1 MQIKIL
7 LILLFKKFSASLKNI
22 LIISFI
28 IFISCST
35 EEKKKAEF
43 LPEFSSDSLIIDL
56 DKIVMEKKT
65 KHIDKIFT
73 QLAKGNWFNGAVI
86 YGERGKIIYKRAF
99 GYGDLR
105 KKEYLTTKSSFQLA
119 SVSKMFTAMAIMILK
134 ENGKLN
140 YDDEVCKFIPE
151 FPYEKITIRH
161 LLNHRSGLPRYMSVA
176 HENWKNKTIPL
187 TNQDMLNL
195 FVKHE
200 PAQYF
205 QADKGFHYCNS
216 NYAFLTNIVERV
228 SETSFDEFIKKKIF
242 IPLEMN
248 NSFVYNMNGD
258 SLVSQYI
265 SEGVLGY
272 RNKGWRNIKER
283 NDYLNGVMGDKG
295 VYSSVED
302 LFKFNIA
309 LDLGILV
316 SKETLKDAFSPGSPK
331 YWKRKNNYGFGWRI
345 KSKEDS
351 TVFHYGWW
359 KGFRAFYIRDMKNDK
374 VIIALSNKD
383 KGPGSGILWNIIHE
397 KSNSLGLAEKNNP
410 APNEL
415 ETGLND

>member
-1 MQIKIL
+1 M
-7 LILLFKKFSASLKNI
+7 ILLFKKFSTALKNI

-28 IFISCST
+28 IFIGCST
-35 EEKKKAEF
+35 KEKKEVEL
-43 LPEFSSDSLIIDL
+43 LPEFSPDSLIIDL
-56 DKIVMEKKT
+56 DKIVMEKKA

-73 QLAKGNWFNGAVI
+73 KLAKGNWFNGAVI
-86 YGERGKIIYKRAF
+86 YGERGKIIYQGAF
-99 GYGDLR
+99 GYSDLR
-105 KKEYLTTKSSFQLA
+105 KKESLTTKSSFQLA

-134 ENGKLN
+134 ETGKLN

-205 QADKGFHYCNS
+205 KADNGFHYCNS
-216 NYAFLTNIVERV
+216 NYSFLANIVERI
-228 SETSFDEFIKKKIF
+228 SETSFDEFVNQKIF

-258 SLVSQYI
+258 SLVSPYI
-265 SEGVLGY
+265 SEGVQGH

-309 LDLGILV
+309 LDSGLLV
-316 SKETLKDAFSPGSPK
+316 NKENLKDAFSPGSPK

-359 KGFRAFYIRDMKNDK
+359 KGFRAFYLRDMKNDK

-383 KGPGSGILWNIIHE
+383 KGPGSSILWNIIHE
-397 KSNSLGLAEKNNP
+397 KSNCLGLAGKNNP
-410 APNEL
+410 ISN
-415 ETGLND
+415 

>member
-1 MQIKIL
+1 M
-7 LILLFKKFSASLKNI
+7 LFKKPSVSLKII
-22 LIISFI
+22 LIIFGFI
-28 IFISCST
+28 FFSCST
-35 EEKKKAEF
+35 EEKKKVET
-43 LPEFSSDSLIIDL
+43 LPEFFPDSLIFDL
-56 DKIVMEKKT
+56 DKKVMEKKA
-65 KHIDKIFT
+65 KHIEKIFNK
-73 QLAKGNWFNGAVI
+73 LAKGNWFNGTVI
-86 YGERGKIIYKRAF
+86 YGERGKIIYKNAF
-99 GYGDLR
+99 GYGNLR
-105 KKEYLTTKSSFQLA
+105 KKDSLTTKSSFQLA

-140 YDDEVCKFIPE
+140 YDDTVNKYIPE
-151 FPYEKITIRH
+151 FPYKKITIRH
-161 LLNHRSGLPRYMSVA
+161 LLTHRSGLPRYMSVA
-176 HENWKNKTIPL
+176 HENWKNKSIPL
-187 TNQDMLNL
+187 KNQDMLDL
-195 FVKHE
+195 FIKHK

-216 NYAFLTNIVERV
+216 NYTFLAIIVERI
-228 SETSFDEFIKKKIF
+228 SKTTFDKFVNQNIF

-258 SLVSQYI
+258 TLVSDYI
-265 SEGVLGY
+265 KEGVQGH
-272 RNKGWRNIKER
+272 RKKGWRYIKER

-309 LDLGILV
+309 LDSGLLV
-316 SKETLKDAFSPGSPK
+316 SKETLKEAFSPGSPK
-331 YWKRKNNYGFGWRI
+331 YWKRNNNYGFGWRI

-383 KGPGSGILWNIIHE
+383 KGPGSSILWNIIHE
-397 KSNSLGLAEKNNP
+397 KSNCLGLAGKNDP
-410 APNEL
+410 VPNEL
-415 ETGLND
+415 ETGSYY

>member
-1 MQIKIL
+1 
-7 LILLFKKFSASLKNI
+7 LILLFKKLSSSLKNI
-22 LIISFI
+22 LIISLI
-28 IFISCST
+28 IFVGCST
-35 EEKKKAEF
+35 KEKKEIEL
-43 LPEFSSDSLIIDL
+43 LPEFSPDSLIIDL
-56 DKIVMEKKT
+56 DKIVMEKKA
-65 KHIDKIFT
+65 KQIDKIFT
-73 QLAKGNWFNGAVI
+73 RLAKGNWFNGTVI
-86 YGERGKIIYKRAF
+86 YGERGKIIYQGAF
-99 GYGDLR
+99 GYSDLR
-105 KKEYLTTKSSFQLA
+105 KKESLTTKSSFQLA

-134 ENGKLN
+134 ETGKLN

-176 HENWKNKTIPL
+176 HENWENKTIPL

-205 QADKGFHYCNS
+205 KADKGFHYCNS
-216 NYAFLTNIVERV
+216 NYSFLANIVEQI
-228 SETSFDEFIKKKIF
+228 SETSFDEFVKQKIF

-265 SEGVLGY
+265 SEGVQGH

-309 LDLGILV
+309 LDSGLLV
-316 SKETLKDAFSPGSPK
+316 SKENLKDAFSPGSPK

-359 KGFRAFYIRDMKNDK
+359 KGFRAFYLRDMKNDK
-374 VIIALSNKD
+374 VIISLSNKD
-383 KGPGSGILWNIIHE
+383 KGPGSSVLWDIIHE
-397 KSNSLGLAEKNNP
+397 ESNCLGLAGKN
-410 APNEL
+410 EVL
-415 ETGLND
+415 Y